1 MSRLSLYVWNA
12 EFSEKVSVYVAQAG
26 DADFRATADWQTNW
40 KSSAAQ
46 RMPNKVAL
54 HKADDKEL
62 LGLMSYELDG
72 TGLAVEIIYIESA
85 GHSNANLLKIS
96 GQRKKYVGIAKALIA
111 YAAQVSIDAG
121 FDGVIYFKAK
131 TDELRKYYM
140 KEIGATPVGHY
151 DPYRLVIWEDAA
163 QDNIADFYEEGEV

>member
-1 MSRLSLYVWNA
+1 MSQLSLYVWNA
-12 EFSEKVSVYVAQAG
+12 ELSEKVPAYVVQAD
-26 DADFRATADWQTNW
+26 DADFRATANWQTNW
-40 KSSAAQ
+40 KSSAV
-46 RMPNKVAL
+46 RKMPNKVAL
-54 HKADDKEL
+54 HKANDEEL

-85 GHSNANLLKIS
+85 GHSNANLLKIN
-96 GQRKKYVGIAKALIA
+96 GQRKKYIGIARALIA

-140 KEIGATPVGHY
+140 KEFGATPVGHY

-163 QDNIADFYEEGEV
+163 QDIIAGFKEGER

>member
-1 MSRLSLYVWNA
+1 MSQLSLYVWNA
-12 EFSEKVSVYVAQAG
+12 ELSKKVPVYVAQAG
-26 DADFRATADWQTNW
+26 DADFRSTSDWQTNW
-40 KSSAAQ
+40 KSSVVQ
-46 RMPNKVAL
+46 KMPNKVAL
-54 HKADDKEL
+54 HKADDEEL

-85 GHSNANLLKIS
+85 RHSNANLLKIN
-96 GQRKKYVGIAKALIA
+96 GQRRKYIGIARALIA
-111 YAAQVSIDAG
+111 YAAQVSVDAG

-140 KEIGATPVGHY
+140 KEFGATPVGYY

-163 QDNIADFYEEGEV
+163 QDIIAGFKEGER

>member
-1 MSRLSLYVWNA
+1 
-12 EFSEKVSVYVAQAG
+12 
-26 DADFRATADWQTNW
+26 
-40 KSSAAQ
+40 
-46 RMPNKVAL
+46 
-54 HKADDKEL
+54 
-62 LGLMSYELDG
+62 MSYELDE

-121 FDGVIYFKAK
+121 FDGIIYFKAK

-140 KEIGATPVGHY
+140 REFGATPAGHY

-163 QDNIADFYEEGEV
+163 QDIIADFEEGEV

>member
-1 MSRLSLYVWNA
+1 MSQLSLYVWNA
-12 EFSEKVSVYVAQAG
+12 ELSEKVPVYVAQAD
-26 DADFRATADWQTNW
+26 DADFRATANWQTSW

-46 RMPNKVAL
+46 KMPNKVAL
-54 HKADDKEL
+54 HKANDEEL

-85 GHSNANLLKIS
+85 GHSNANLLKIN
-96 GQRKKYVGIAKALIA
+96 GQRKKYIGIARALIA

-140 KEIGATPVGHY
+140 KEFGATPVGHY
-151 DPYRLVIWEDAA
+151 APYRLVIWEDAA
-163 QDNIADFYEEGEV
+163 QDIIAGFKEGE